1 MHIIPKQTILENF
14 DAQEVLSA
22 IEKAFIQ
29 FADGLAQ
36 VAPVTH
42 LAFPEAKGECH
53 VKSAHIQEEPMFVV
67 KLATGFYDNAKHG
80 LSSSNGFM
88 AAISAAT
95 GEPLAILQD
104 EGVLTDLRTAL
115 AGVIATR
122 LGARV
127 NSSCLGVI
135 GSGIQ
140 ARLQARMICDLLGY
154 KKVIIWARS
163 PDKVEKCISDL
174 RNHLPNAELIA
185 AHSPEDVCEQADAI
199 VTTTA
204 ATEPVIAA
212 NWVRPGT
219 HITAV
224 GADSPGKQE
233 LDSAIFGKASIVIAD
248 SVPQCVEHGEIS
260 NAIASG
266 EITADQI
273 RALGQVLSKG
283 HLERKDTDITIADLT
298 GVAIQDVAIASCIV
312 DKFLRDC
319 EVSNRA

>member
-14 DAQEVLSA
+14 DAKEVLSA

-29 FADGLAQ
+29 FAKGHAQ

-53 VKSAHIQEEPMFVV
+53 VKSAHIKDEPIFVV
-67 KLATGFYDNAKHG
+67 KLATGFYDNAKQG

-88 AAISAAT
+88 AAISATT

-122 LGARV
+122 IGARA

-140 ARLQARMICDLLGY
+140 ARLQARMICDLLDY
-154 KKVIIWARS
+154 KQVIIWARS
-163 PDKVEKCISDL
+163 QDKAEKCISDL
-174 RNHLPNAELIA
+174 RNNLPNVELIA
-185 AHSPEDVCEQADAI
+185 ADSPETVCKKADAI

-204 ATEPVIAA
+204 ATEPIISAS
-212 NWVRPGT
+212 WVRTGT

-233 LDSAIFGKASIVIAD
+233 LDSAIFSKANIVIAD
-248 SVPQCVEHGEIS
+248 SISQCVEHGEIS

-266 EITADQI
+266 FITTDQI
-273 RALGQVLSKG
+273 RPLGAVLSEG
-283 HLERKDTDITIADLT
+283 DLDRKDTDITIADLT

-312 DKFLRDC
+312 DKFLQDLK
-319 EVSNRA
+319 SG

>member
-1 MHIIPKQTILENF
+1 MHIIPKETILNNF

-29 FADGLAQ
+29 FADGQAQ

-53 VKSAHIQEEPMFVV
+53 VKSAHIKDEQIFVV
-67 KLATGFYDNAKHG
+67 KLATGFYDNARHG

-88 AAISAAT
+88 AAISATT
-95 GEPLAILQD
+95 GKPLAILQD

-122 LGARV
+122 IGAQA
-127 NSSCLGVI
+127 NSSCLGII

-140 ARLQARMICDLLGY
+140 ARLQAQMICDLLDY
-154 KKVIIWARS
+154 KHVIIWARS
-163 PDKVEKCISDL
+163 QDKVEKCMSEL
-174 RNHLPNAELIA
+174 RNNLPNVELIA
-185 AHSPEDVCEQADAI
+185 ADSPQSVCKKADAI

-204 ATEPVIAA
+204 ATKPIISAEWI
-212 NWVRPGT
+212 RPGT

-233 LDSAIFGKASIVIAD
+233 LDSAVFSKANVVIAD
-248 SVPQCVEHGEIS
+248 SISQCVEHGEIS

-266 EITADQI
+266 DITVDHI
-273 RALGQVLSKG
+273 RSLGQVLSKG
-283 HLERKDTDITIADLT
+283 HLEREKTDITVADLT

-312 DKFLRDC
+312 DKFMLDLQTG
-319 EVSNRA
+319 

>member
-1 MHIIPKQTILENF
+1 VHIIPKETILKYF
-14 DAQEVLSA
+14 DAEEVLIS

-29 FADGLAQ
+29 FADGQAQ

-53 VKSAHIQEEPMFVV
+53 VKSAHIKDEPIFVV
-67 KLATGFYDNAKHG
+67 KLATGFYDNARHG

-88 AAISAAT
+88 AAISATT

-115 AGVIATR
+115 AGAIATR
-122 LGARV
+122 IGARD
-127 NSSCLGVI
+127 NSACLGII

-140 ARLQARMICDLLGY
+140 ARLQARMICDLLDY
-154 KKVIIWARS
+154 QHVIIWARS
-163 PDKVEKCISDL
+163 EEKVSKCIEEL
-174 RNHLPNAELIA
+174 RTHLPNVELIA
-185 AHSPEDVCEQADAI
+185 ADSPETVCKKADAI

-204 ATEPVIAA
+204 ATKPIISAE
-212 NWVRPGT
+212 WVRPGT

-233 LDSAIFGKASIVIAD
+233 LDSAVFGKAHIVMAD
-248 SVPQCVEHGEIS
+248 SVSQCVEHGEIS
-260 NAIASG
+260 NAMASG
-266 EITADQI
+266 DITADHI
-273 RALGQVLSKG
+273 RPLGKVLSEG
-283 HLERKDTDITIADLT
+283 HLDRKETDITITDLT

-312 DKFLRDC
+312 DKFLLDLQTG
-319 EVSNRA
+319 

>member
-1 MHIIPKQTILENF
+1 VHIIPKQTILKNF
-14 DAQEVLSA
+14 DVQNVLSA

-29 FADGLAQ
+29 FADGQAQ

-53 VKSAHIQEEPMFVV
+53 VKSAHIQDEPIFVV

-80 LSSSNGFM
+80 LNSSNGFM
-88 AAISAAT
+88 AAISATT

-122 LGARV
+122 IGARV
-127 NSSCLGVI
+127 NSTCLGII

-140 ARLQARMICDLLGY
+140 ARLQARMICDLLDY
-154 KKVIIWARS
+154 KQIIIWARS
-163 PDKVEKCISDL
+163 QDKVEKCISDL
-174 RNHLPNAELIA
+174 RNHLPNVELIA
-185 AHSPEDVCEQADAI
+185 ADSPETVCKKADAI

-204 ATEPVIAA
+204 ATEPIISA
-212 NWVRPGT
+212 NCIRPGT
-219 HITAV
+219 HITAI

-233 LDSAIFGKASIVIAD
+233 LESAVFGKANIVIAD
-248 SVPQCVEHGEIS
+248 SVSQCVEHGEIS

-266 EITADQI
+266 DITADHI
-273 RALGQVLSKG
+273 RPLGQVLSKG
-283 HLERKDTDITIADLT
+283 HLERKDTDISIADLT

-312 DKFLRDC
+312 DKFLQDL
-319 EVSNRA
+319 